1 MAIWGSAVRYFGTLG
16 PLWLILYL
24 GFSSFS
30 VFYFYCHL
38 FLLDQPEHAVFDFA
52 PAPVYA
58 NPAAGWAITVF
69 LAFLK
74 FYWFGS
80 WVMALTITH
89 FMDRD
94 WLPHTRCK
102 TIMQGGTG
110 FPPRTTARWEPN
122 VRPRICPRCL
132 PIFDHYCP
140 WLLVSV
146 YSRTIKAYLYTLL
159 FLFFD
164 ILGTFVVIVMALT
177 TPSARSIGPFVAT
190 GVFALVVLIFGV
202 FMWGPSQWWHLALNN
217 EVYFEHRNPKQPKFL
232 AFKVTQ
238 GGRDFLYFDDF
249 VGNPWDRGYMNNL
262 RQVLGS
268 SWWMWLMF
276 WWQPERVARY
286 GRYEPDIDL
295 PFSDEIWAQRNQVI
309 ASFSERRL
317 AAQFWSGSTAPPP
330 RPRRVQSRSAQQA
343 SPIHGEES
351 SELRR
356 RMIRTS

>member
-1 MAIWGSAVRYFGTLG
+1 MPPSTEPIAIQLCLAQRPGWPFIPSYAFTAFKDLVAWADCCSLNGREEVATDVKPHLPRFEPFHWLHPEAARFQFIYLSATRAPLSLSSLLLFFLIDLTKFTFDSHCALPTKSLLVFSSPARTHVTTIFCGQPPPTPLFSPIVSSPLLHSTTLPPLPVFLVHISLCFCGFFFPLFLRLVSFCGFLPFLLCFLSGFFLFGFSRLIIKMAIWGSAVRYFGTLG

-110 FPPRTTARWEPN
+110 K
-122 VRPRICPRCL
+122 I
-132 PIFDHYCP
+132 
-140 WLLVSV
+140 
-146 YSRTIKAYLYTLL
+146 
-159 FLFFD
+159 
-164 ILGTFVVIVMALT
+164 
-177 TPSARSIGPFVAT
+177 
-190 GVFALVVLIFGV
+190 
-202 FMWGPSQWWHLALNN
+202 
-217 EVYFEHRNPKQPKFL
+217 
-232 AFKVTQ
+232 
-238 GGRDFLYFDDF
+238 
-249 VGNPWDRGYMNNL
+249 
-262 RQVLGS
+262 
-268 SWWMWLMF
+268 
-276 WWQPERVARY
+276 
-286 GRYEPDIDL
+286 
-295 PFSDEIWAQRNQVI
+295 PFSLSLSNFQECSN
-309 ASFSERRL
+309 
-317 AAQFWSGSTAPPP
+317 
-330 RPRRVQSRSAQQA
+330 
-343 SPIHGEES
+343 
-351 SELRR
+351 
-356 RMIRTS
+356 

>member
-1 MAIWGSAVRYFGTLG
+1 M
-16 PLWLILYL
+16 
-24 GFSSFS
+24 SF
-30 VFYFYCHL
+30 
-38 FLLDQPEHAVFDFA
+38 P
-52 PAPVYA
+52 
-58 NPAAGWAITVF
+58 
-69 LAFLK
+69 
-74 FYWFGS
+74 
-80 WVMALTITH
+80 
-89 FMDRD
+89 
-94 WLPHTRCK
+94 
-102 TIMQGGTG
+102 G

-122 VRPRICPRCL
+122 VRPRICPRCDHRCPDRVYHDRGTGRCL

-268 SWWMWLMF
+268 SWWMVRLTSLFRWLNSTNLF
-276 WWQPERVARY
+276 KVAHVLVAARTSRKVWSLRARY
-286 GRYEPDIDL
+286 RPA
-295 PFSDEIWAQRNQVI
+295 FQR
-309 ASFSERRL
+309 
-317 AAQFWSGSTAPPP
+317 
-330 RPRRVQSRSAQQA
+330 
-343 SPIHGEES
+343 
-351 SELRR
+351 
-356 RMIRTS
+356 